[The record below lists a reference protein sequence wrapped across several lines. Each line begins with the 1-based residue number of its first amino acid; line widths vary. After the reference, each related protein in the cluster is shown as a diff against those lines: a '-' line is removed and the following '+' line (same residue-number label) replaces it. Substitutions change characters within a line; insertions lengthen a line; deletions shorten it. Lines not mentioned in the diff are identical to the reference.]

1 MKDYSVFTKEYVNS
15 ICQEVNRSF
24 PNYTTMREKSFIA
37 DHFEDLTDFLQNY
50 IVYSSSLFEHL
61 DRLGLVNR
69 ERCPYTGDIIVNSSA
84 YWSYMNTRKVYLSH
98 EGLSIM
104 KKEEDERRRRILGF

>member
-37 DHFEDLTDFLQNY
+37 ENTWDEARIFTTNIKLDNGVKSPIIKGKNSSEIQIDTDCLK
-50 IVYSSSLFEHL
+50 
-61 DRLGLVNR
+61 
-69 ERCPYTGDIIVNSSA
+69 IIVN
-84 YWSYMNTRKVYLSH
+84 
-98 EGLSIM
+98 
-104 KKEEDERRRRILGF
+104 D

>member
-37 DHFEDLTDFLQNY
+37 DHFEDLTDFLQNS
-50 IVYSSSLFEHL
+50 IVCNSKSILSFISS
-61 DRLGLVNR
+61 
-69 ERCPYTGDIIVNSSA
+69 
-84 YWSYMNTRKVYLSH
+84 
-98 EGLSIM
+98 
-104 KKEEDERRRRILGF
+104 